1 MKITLTTAAADRAA
15 WRAWLT
21 ENHAA
26 ESEVWLLFHKKGS
39 AQPSVGYEE
48 AVEEALCFGWIDG
61 VRQSY
66 DETRYAQRFTPRRAD
81 SAWSASNRARVQ
93 RLAAQGLMTPAGT
106 ALLPPDWHADPA
118 AFERP
123 DPGQGAPPEF
133 VQQALDAVPGLAE
146 KFAALSASTRRNY
159 LNFILD
165 AKREETRQKR
175 LTYVLDHVARG
186 EKIDFMKP
194 LK

>member
-15 WRAWLT
+15 WRAWLA
-21 ENHAA
+21 EHHAA
-26 ESEVWLLFHKKGS
+26 ESEIWLLCYKKGS
-39 AQPSVGYEE
+39 GQLSVGYEE

-61 VRQSY
+61 MRKTY
-66 DETRYAQRFTPRRAD
+66 DETRFAQRFTPRRAD
-81 SAWSASNRARVQ
+81 SAWSVSNRVRVQ
-93 RLAAQGLMTPAGT
+93 RLMSQGLMTPAGT
-106 ALLPPDWHADPA
+106 ALLPPDWPADPA

-123 DPGQGAPPEF
+123 DPAQGALPEF
-133 VQQALDAVPGLAE
+133 VQQALEAVPGLAE
-146 KFAALSASTRRNY
+146 KFAALSVSTRRNY

-175 LTYVLDHVARG
+175 LAYVLDHVARG

-194 LK
+194 MK